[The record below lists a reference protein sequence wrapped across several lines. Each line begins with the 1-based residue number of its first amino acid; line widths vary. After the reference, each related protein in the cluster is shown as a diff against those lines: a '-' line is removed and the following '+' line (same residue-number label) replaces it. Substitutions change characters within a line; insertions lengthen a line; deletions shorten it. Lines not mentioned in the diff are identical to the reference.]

1 MEKGIPSIVTAACSL
16 DDVFAIA
23 GFGITLGFAFPS
35 NENASLTWKILKAP
49 VEVIIGITIG
59 TAFGLIV
66 SYFPDPESD
75 RILKDTAENSA
86 NQNGNETEA
95 SDLEEKIS
103 RNNLIRLVLLVFGG
117 FAFIFASTQLDFSG
131 SGPLG
136 ALVLAAVAGY
146 RFREYPHICDPL
158 VGNLDKL
165 WSFLAVFLFS
175 LIGADVKVTN
185 IDGNIVLSIVAV
197 LLIGLAFR
205 MVTTYC
211 CLFSG
216 GLNFKEKVFI
226 CIGWISKAA
235 VQAAVGPVALTIARS
250 RCIGI
255 EKDCNEDND
264 VIWAKIILTT
274 SVFAVLICAP
284 LGALGMAFTAKRFL
298 SVSPL
303 TISTCPA
310 INPGVNL
317 DKVRQVAINLTNDA
331 QDVSEEARRS
341 V

>member
-66 SYFPDPESD
+66 TYFPDPESD
-75 RILKDTAENSA
+75 RVLKDTSENPDD
-86 NQNGNETEA
+86 GNEIGDSA
-95 SDLEEKIS
+95 LEERVS
-103 RNNLIRLVLLVFGG
+103 RNNSIRLLLLVFGG
-117 FAFIFASTQLDFSG
+117 FAFIFASTQLEFSG

-136 ALVLAAVAGY
+136 VLVLAAVAGY
-146 RFREYPHICDPL
+146 RFREYPHICDSL

-197 LLIGLAFR
+197 LLIGLLLR

-226 CIGWISKAA
+226 CIGWVSKAA

-250 RCIGI
+250 RCI
-255 EKDCNEDND
+255 EEDCNEDND

-274 SVFAVLICAP
+274 SVFAVLISAP

-298 SVSPL
+298 SLSPL
-303 TISTCPA
+303 TISTCPP
-310 INPGVNL
+310 INPPVNL
-317 DKVRQVAINLTNDA
+317 DKVRQVAISLTNDA
-331 QDVSEEARRS
+331 HAVSEGARRS